1 MNYRGIALLG
11 WLSTALFLP
20 SNAQQRNGNPE
31 TVMITLHAK
40 PGAEAELEGV
50 LAKHWAAI
58 RLESRNRRGP
68 T

>member
-40 PGAEAELEGV
+40 PGAESELERV

-58 RLESRNRRGP
+58 RGLNLVTGGP

>member
-1 MNYRGIALLG
+1 
-11 WLSTALFLP
+11 
-20 SNAQQRNGNPE
+20 
-31 TVMITLHAK
+31 MITLHAK